1 MRESAVHWNSLKP
14 SAHPPGLRVRSV
26 REQVEGRNTSRRR
39 QSSAHKRE
47 QSASRA
53 NLCSIFKAANC
64 ESTQRAYARRTP
76 HRARIS
82 AQFEAL
88 SKPHRIKNLL
98 ARNVTNCAQKRQALD
113 SPRLSMARRIRSNL
127 SLWDWSVHLN
137 FSFDLVR
144 SLRLRALQTG
154 NV

>member
-1 MRESAVHWNSLKP
+1 VRESAVHWNSLKP

-82 AQFEAL
+82 AQFELRSTVEAASHKKSPCTECYELCTEKTSAGFAAL
-88 SKPHRIKNLL
+88 INGQENSQQSLTL
-98 ARNVTNCAQKRQALD
+98 GLVS
-113 SPRLSMARRIRSNL
+113 SPEFLI
-127 SLWDWSVHLN
+127 
-137 FSFDLVR
+137 
-144 SLRLRALQTG
+144 
-154 NV
+154 